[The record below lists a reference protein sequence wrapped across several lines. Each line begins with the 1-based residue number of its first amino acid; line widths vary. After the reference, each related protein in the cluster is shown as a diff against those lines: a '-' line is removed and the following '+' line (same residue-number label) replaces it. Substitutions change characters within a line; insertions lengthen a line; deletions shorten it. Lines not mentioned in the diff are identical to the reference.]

1 MMRCCLVSF
10 QLSTSLKE
18 PVLSFCFIDLT
29 LASVGE
35 QQGTAIWS
43 LVAIIITIIITV
55 IFNDTNL
62 FVSFFFSLFAVRNL
76 KTTAIVKFHAA
87 RYGYFIFNSNKI

>member
-43 LVAIIITIIITV
+43 LVAIIITV